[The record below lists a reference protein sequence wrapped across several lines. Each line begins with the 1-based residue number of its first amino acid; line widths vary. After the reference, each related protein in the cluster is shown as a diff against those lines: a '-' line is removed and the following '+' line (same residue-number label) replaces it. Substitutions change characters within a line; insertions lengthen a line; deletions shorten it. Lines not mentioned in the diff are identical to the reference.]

1 MENGAG
7 NGTANVAGSISGSD
21 GIIRVDPAAIDN
33 AHASAGIEPPAVGSR
48 AGYGPNG
55 RKLNKDG
62 TERKAKGSGG
72 NAAAPR
78 TQAPPLSVDTL
89 TFAIVGIH
97 TLLATTLKVP
107 ELALDPREGQ
117 QLALALQNLQRF
129 YNIQMTEKA
138 LAWSNLTM
146 TCATIYATRAAAIA
160 ARMKMEARN
169 PRQDNVIRP
178 QQFRPAVVT
187 PAPMT
192 PPQAAPLTPDGDPV
206 SAAPPV
212 NEAPKSA
219 GDALFASI
227 DPAYI

>member
-1 MENGAG
+1 
-7 NGTANVAGSISGSD
+7 
-21 GIIRVDPAAIDN
+21 
-33 AHASAGIEPPAVGSR
+33 
-48 AGYGPNG
+48 
-55 RKLNKDG
+55 
-62 TERKAKGSGG
+62 
-72 NAAAPR
+72 
-78 TQAPPLSVDTL
+78 
-89 TFAIVGIH
+89 
-97 TLLATTLKVP
+97 LATTLKVP

-146 TCATIYATRAAAIA
+146 TCATIYATRAAAIG
-160 ARMKMEARN
+160 ARLKHEKQN
-169 PRQDNVIRP
+169 PRQDNIIRP

-192 PPQAAPLTPDGDPV
+192 PPQAAPLMPDGDPV
-206 SAAPPV
+206 QAAPPV

-219 GDALFASI
+219 GDAIFASI

>member
-7 NGTANVAGSISGSD
+7 NGTANVESSITGSD
-21 GIIRVDPAAIDN
+21 GIIRIDPAAIDA
-33 AHASAGIEPPAVGSR
+33 AHSGHEPPAVGSR
-48 AGYGPNG
+48 PGYGPNG

-72 NAAAPR
+72 NAAPAR
-78 TQAPPLSVDTL
+78 AQAPPLSVDTL

-97 TLLATTLKVP
+97 ALLATTLKVP
-107 ELALDPREGQ
+107 ELALDPREGT

-146 TCATIYATRAAAIA
+146 TCATIYATRAAAIG

-169 PRQDNVIRP
+169 PRPDNVIRP
-178 QQFRPAVVT
+178 QQFRQTVVT
-187 PAPMT
+187 PEPMRQPSAAPM
-192 PPQAAPLTPDGDPV
+192 TPDGDPV
-206 SAAPPV
+206 QAAPPI
-212 NEAPKSA
+212 NETPKNM
-219 GDALFASI
+219 GDAVFASI